1 MVLAQGIEGLKN
13 ATSNGYSIV
22 MNTMSGAADPA
33 RLMTL
38 TTLQSVL
45 DRLLPGLM
53 ALVLTLVCIM
63 LLRKKVNPIVIIFGL
78 FAVGIAG
85 ALIGFFKRNIIRA
98 RDTHRYVFLAR
109 HLR

>member
-1 MVLAQGIEGLKN
+1 
-13 ATSNGYSIV
+13 
-22 MNTMSGAADPA
+22 MNTMIGATDPA
-33 RLMTL
+33 RLMKL

-45 DRLLPGLM
+45 DQLLPGLM

-85 ALIGFFKRNIIRA
+85 ALIGFF
-98 RDTHRYVFLAR
+98 
-109 HLR
+109 